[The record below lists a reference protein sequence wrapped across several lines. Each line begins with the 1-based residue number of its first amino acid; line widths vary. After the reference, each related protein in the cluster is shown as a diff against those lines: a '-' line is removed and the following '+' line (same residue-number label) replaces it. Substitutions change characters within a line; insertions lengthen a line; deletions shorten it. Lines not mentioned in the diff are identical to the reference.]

1 MLAPLRKL
9 GTPIADTIKA
19 QEYVAIQRSSDRSDP
34 RNEGAYM
41 KEGFIRDFQGSMV
54 DKLLGGFQ
62 PDPGRGTVVYFQH
75 AGGAI
80 GRVAPDATAFSHRH
94 VKHGMFSVVSW
105 KLGTDST
112 PHVRYI
118 KDYWATLEPFTL
130 GRYTNSIGDEPQ
142 KLVSDNYGISLPRL
156 RALKKKY
163 DPINLFRLNAN
174 VQPA

>member
-1 MLAPLRKL
+1 
-9 GTPIADTIKA
+9 
-19 QEYVAIQRSSDRSDP
+19 
-34 RNEGAYM
+34 
-41 KEGFIRDFQGSMV
+41 
-54 DKLLGGFQ
+54 
-62 PDPGRGTVVYFQH
+62 VVYFQH

-105 KLGTDST
+105 KLGSDST
-112 PHVRYI
+112 PHVRYV
-118 KDYWATLEPFTL
+118 KDYWATLEPFTR

-142 KLVSDNYGISLPRL
+142 SLVSDNYGISLPRL